1 MEELVKPRTRL
12 DLVGKAGRII
22 DQSHQSRSDE
32 GISPLLAPGQCTR
45 ITPQIREMGTKFL
58 SKRHCCMDPYLH
70 AEVLLWCT
78 VFIGQNT
85 SKLGEPMSDQR
96 VSLTPRALWLIC
108 RWEERR
114 GGEECVRTVKSW
126 MS

>member
-1 MEELVKPRTRL
+1 MRISDWSSDVCSSDLQATEFLRRRPHRIGIIIAFNRHFDIHGGPDRMEELVKPRTRL

-58 SKRHCCMDPYLH
+58 SKRHCCMDPYLY
-70 AEVLLWCT
+70 A
-78 VFIGQNT
+78 
-85 SKLGEPMSDQR
+85 
-96 VSLTPRALWLIC
+96 
-108 RWEERR
+108 
-114 GGEECVRTVKSW
+114 
-126 MS
+126 